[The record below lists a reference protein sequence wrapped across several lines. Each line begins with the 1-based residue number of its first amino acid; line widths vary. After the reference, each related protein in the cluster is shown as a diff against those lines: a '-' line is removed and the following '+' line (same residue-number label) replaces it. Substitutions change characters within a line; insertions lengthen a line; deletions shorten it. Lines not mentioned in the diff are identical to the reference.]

1 MGKKSRRNKAAK
13 PPRAPDTPD
22 TADDQDWWI
31 NGEAV
36 PEADFVARTYEE
48 IVSDPNHNDYPLAER
63 HAAAGL
69 APLKRRPERVK
80 KRRPSCDV
88 CGAENARYTCIGCG
102 SQHYCG
108 KDCQKYAWRE
118 DGHRDEC
125 KTLQDVSDELKTTKR
140 DLAKALKDVERL
152 KREGNADKMSM
163 GAEFQKELDKLRA
176 ENETYEQKLRE
187 AAAREAGMRESLER
201 EASERAKRHAEEIEA
216 LEQKCEKARAD
227 AKAAERAKLAEEN
240 RARTARLSAFPP

>member
-31 NGEAV
+31 NGKAV
-36 PEADFVARTYEE
+36 PEADFVARAYEE

-88 CGAENARYTCIGCG
+88 CGARELWQHLESKLGVRRGGTTADGRFTLKSAECLASCGTAPVMLIDNERHENLSMDQVDEGAGV
-102 SQHYCG
+102 
-108 KDCQKYAWRE
+108 E
-118 DGHRDEC
+118 DPHG
-125 KTLQDVSDELKTTKR
+125 L
-140 DLAKALKDVERL
+140 
-152 KREGNADKMSM
+152 
-163 GAEFQKELDKLRA
+163 
-176 ENETYEQKLRE
+176 
-187 AAAREAGMRESLER
+187 
-201 EASERAKRHAEEIEA
+201 
-216 LEQKCEKARAD
+216 
-227 AKAAERAKLAEEN
+227 
-240 RARTARLSAFPP
+240 

>member
-1 MGKKSRRNKAAK
+1 MGIKSRRNKAAK

-88 CGAENARYTCIGCG
+88 CGAENARYTCCG
-102 SQHYCG
+102 FY
-108 KDCQKYAWRE
+108 R
-118 DGHRDEC
+118 
-125 KTLQDVSDELKTTKR
+125 
-140 DLAKALKDVERL
+140 
-152 KREGNADKMSM
+152 M
-163 GAEFQKELDKLRA
+163 
-176 ENETYEQKLRE
+176 
-187 AAAREAGMRESLER
+187 
-201 EASERAKRHAEEIEA
+201 
-216 LEQKCEKARAD
+216 
-227 AKAAERAKLAEEN
+227 
-240 RARTARLSAFPP
+240 FPT